1 MACLPMSPAHPGRH
15 ALVAVLVLATA
26 AACSKRDTKADSLAA
41 GANAPVTSATTPA
54 DSMSGMPGMGGTGGM
69 QHDMANMT
77 GNADHD
83 FLRMMS
89 DHHKGLILLAHMTR
103 DRKAGGS
110 AVTDAAKLDAA
121 QDKELDH
128 MVTMLEKDFKDPY
141 APKVMPQHQALADAL
156 KGKSGTDYDRTFYQ
170 SVIRHHQE
178 ALTMID
184 EYLPRSKNAML
195 KQMAEQMKA
204 DQSKEIADFQRKV
217 ARLRS

>member
-1 MACLPMSPAHPGRH
+1 MDCSTMRRTRLGRH
-15 ALVAVLVLATA
+15 ALVALLVLASA
-26 AACSKRDTKADSLAA
+26 AACSKSDTRTDSLAP
-41 GANAPVTSATTPA
+41 GANAPVTAA
-54 DSMSGMPGMGGTGGM
+54 DSTAGMPGMGAAGGM

-89 DHHKGLILLAHMTR
+89 DHHKGLILLAHMTK
-103 DRKAGGS
+103 DRKAAGTAG
-110 AVTDAAKLDAA
+110 ADAAKLDAA

-156 KGKSGTDYDRTFYQ
+156 KGKSGKEYDRAFYQ
-170 SVIRHHQE
+170 GVIQHHQE
-178 ALTMID
+178 ALSMID
-184 EYLPRSKNAML
+184 EYLPKSKNAML

-204 DQSKEIADFQRKV
+204 DQSKEIADFQGKV
-217 ARLRS
+217 ARLGA

>member
-1 MACLPMSPAHPGRH
+1 MACFPMRPTRLDRH

-26 AACSKRDTKADSLAA
+26 AACSKRDTKADSLAT
-41 GANAPVTSATTPA
+41 GSNARVTSASSSA
-54 DSMSGMPGMGGTGGM
+54 DSLSGMQEMSGTGGM

-89 DHHKGLILLAHMTR
+89 DHHKGLILLAHMTK
-103 DRKAGGS
+103 DRKAGGTAVADAS
-110 AVTDAAKLDAA
+110 ALDAA

-128 MVTMLEKDFKDPY
+128 MVTMLEKDFRDPY
-141 APKVMPQHQALADAL
+141 APRVMPQHQALADAL
-156 KGKSGTDYDRTFYQ
+156 KGKSGKEYDRTFYQ
-170 SVIRHHQE
+170 NVIQHHQE

-184 EYLPRSKNAML
+184 AYLPKSKNAML

-217 ARLRS
+217 GRLRS

>member
-1 MACLPMSPAHPGRH
+1 MACFPMRPAHLGRH
-15 ALVAVLVLATA
+15 ALVAVLVLATTF
-26 AACSKRDTKADSLAA
+26 ACSKRNTKADSLAA
-41 GANAPVTSATTPA
+41 GSNAPVTSATSAA
-54 DSMSGMPGMGGTGGM
+54 DSTAGMPGMGAAGGM

-89 DHHKGLILLAHMTR
+89 DHHKGLILLAHMTK
-103 DRKAGGS
+103 DRKAAGTAG
-110 AVTDAAKLDAA
+110 ADAAKLDAA

-156 KGKSGTDYDRTFYQ
+156 KSKGGKDYDRTFYQ
-170 SVIRHHQE
+170 NVIQHHQE

-217 ARLRS
+217 AKLQS

>member
-1 MACLPMSPAHPGRH
+1 MACFPMLPGHLGRR
-15 ALVAVLVLATA
+15 ALVAVLVLTTA
-26 AACSKRDTKADSLAA
+26 AGCSKRESKADSLAA
-41 GANAPVTSATTPA
+41 GANAPVTSATPA
-54 DSMSGMPGMGGTGGM
+54 DSMSGMQGMSGTTGM

-89 DHHKGLILLAHMTR
+89 DHHKGLIVLAHMTK
-103 DRKAGGS
+103 DRKQGGT
-110 AVTDAAKLDAA
+110 AVTDASKLDAA

-141 APKVMPQHQALADAL
+141 APQVMPQHQALADAL
-156 KGKSGTDYDRTFYQ
+156 KGKSGKDYDRAFYQ
-170 SVIRHHQE
+170 SVIQHHQE

-184 EYLPRSKNAML
+184 EYLPRSKNALL

-217 ARLRS
+217 AGLRS